1 MPTRRCILAGGT
13 DDLRLNGSA
22 PGKDL
27 IDISALGL
35 DDIFVQ
41 DGKLY
46 IGARCTFNQVI
57 ESDLVP
63 EFIKEAAHF
72 CASFTKRNSAT
83 VGGNVGLR
91 RSDSYLAAAL
101 TAADAV
107 LQSITPHGEE
117 MKPIGEYLQSKCMR
131 LIEYVVLDADRTG
144 WVKRF
149 TNTASSH
156 AAVTAAVSGDI
167 YALSVSGS
175 DFAYG
180 TTPDLADSWN
190 SLTIFPAVLNIR
202 STWQRS
208 YLHWGGRA
216 MEVKCRLNGEE
227 YYPPW

>member
-1 MPTRRCILAGGT
+1 MIYHPTTPLEAVTLRKQNADTAVYLAGGT

-63 EFIKEAAHF
+63 EFIKEAAYF

-83 VGGNVGLR
+83 VGGNIGLR
-91 RSDSYLAAAL
+91 RQDSYLAAAL
-101 TAADAV
+101 TAADAK
-107 LQSITPHGEE
+107 LKSMTPHGEE
-117 MKPIGEYLQSKCMR
+117 MKPIGEYLQGKCMR

-180 TTPDLADSWN
+180 TTPDLADSMEFTDDI
-190 SLTIFPAVLNIR
+190 SGSAAYKK
-202 STWQRS
+202 
-208 YLHWGGRA
+208 YLAKIVFTMWR
-216 MEVKCRLNGEE
+216 
-227 YYPPW
+227 

>member
-1 MPTRRCILAGGT
+1 MIYHPTTPLEAVTLRKQNADTAVYLAGGT

-41 DGKLY
+41 DGRLY

-72 CASFTKRNSAT
+72 CSSFTKRNSAT
-83 VGGNVGLR
+83 VGGNIGLR
-91 RSDSYLAAAL
+91 RQDSYLAAAL
-101 TAADAV
+101 TAADAE
-107 LQSITPHGEE
+107 LKSMTPHGEE
-117 MKPIGEYLQSKCMR
+117 MKPIGEYLQGKCMR

-180 TTPDLADSWN
+180 TTPDLADSMEFTDDI
-190 SLTIFPAVLNIR
+190 SGSAAYKK
-202 STWQRS
+202 
-208 YLHWGGRA
+208 YLAKTVFTLGR
-216 MEVKCRLNGEE
+216 
-227 YYPPW
+227 

>member
-1 MPTRRCILAGGT
+1 M
-13 DDLRLNGSA
+13 
-22 PGKDL
+22 
-27 IDISALGL
+27 
-35 DDIFVQ
+35 
-41 DGKLY
+41 
-46 IGARCTFNQVI
+46 
-57 ESDLVP
+57 P

-91 RSDSYLAAAL
+91 RQDSYLAAAL

-107 LQSITPHGEE
+107 LQSMTPHGEE

-149 TNTASSH
+149 TNTTSSH
-156 AAVTAAVSGDI
+156 AAVIAAVSGGI

-180 TTPDLADSWN
+180 TTPDLADSMEFTDDI
-190 SLTIFPAVLNIR
+190 SGSAEYKK
-202 STWQRS
+202 
-208 YLHWGGRA
+208 YLAKIVFTLGR
-216 MEVKCRLNGEE
+216 
-227 YYPPW
+227 

>member
-1 MPTRRCILAGGT
+1 MIYHPTTPLEAVTLRKQNADTAVYLAGGT

-83 VGGNVGLR
+83 VGGNIGLR
-91 RSDSYLAAAL
+91 RPGQLPGP
-101 TAADAV
+101 
-107 LQSITPHGEE
+107 QP
-117 MKPIGEYLQSKCMR
+117 
-131 LIEYVVLDADRTG
+131 
-144 WVKRF
+144 
-149 TNTASSH
+149 
-156 AAVTAAVSGDI
+156 
-167 YALSVSGS
+167 
-175 DFAYG
+175 
-180 TTPDLADSWN
+180 
-190 SLTIFPAVLNIR
+190 
-202 STWQRS
+202 
-208 YLHWGGRA
+208 
-216 MEVKCRLNGEE
+216 
-227 YYPPW
+227 

>member
-1 MPTRRCILAGGT
+1 MIYHPTTPLEAVTLRKQNADTAVYLAGGT

-22 PGKDL
+22 QGKDL
-27 IDISALGL
+27 IDINGLGL

-46 IGARCTFNQVI
+46 IGARCTFNQII

-83 VGGNVGLR
+83 VGGNIGLR
-91 RSDSYLAAAL
+91 RQDSYLAAAL

-107 LQSITPHGEE
+107 LKSITPHGEE
-117 MKPIGEYLQSKCMR
+117 MKPIGEYLQSGCKR

-149 TNTASSH
+149 TNLQPRGCDGGHVRGDLCAERVRQRFCLWQY
-156 AAVTAAVSGDI
+156 AGSGGLHGVHRR
-167 YALSVSGS
+167 Y
-175 DFAYG
+175 F
-180 TTPDLADSWN
+180 
-190 SLTIFPAVLNIR
+190 R
-202 STWQRS
+202 QR
-208 YLHWGGRA
+208 
-216 MEVKCRLNGEE
+216 RL
-227 YYPPW
+227 